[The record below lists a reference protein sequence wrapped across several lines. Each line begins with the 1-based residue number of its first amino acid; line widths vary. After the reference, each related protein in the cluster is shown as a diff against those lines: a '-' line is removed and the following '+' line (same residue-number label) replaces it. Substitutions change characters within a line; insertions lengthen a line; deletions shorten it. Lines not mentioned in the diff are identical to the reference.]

1 MNDFYR
7 IKSEHFTT
15 IANEFLKDKDLSN
28 KAKGVLA
35 MILAL
40 PDNWDFSIKGMVSI
54 IKDGEASLRSAIN
67 EMKDKR
73 YCVVKPVRINGKIA
87 RWKYYFSGEI
97 ITDAMEESLL
107 CDFQHVENQQ
117 VENQA
122 QYNNINN
129 DNNKEIEKEDNNKSL
144 SSKKKRFVKPTIEEI
159 QAYIN
164 EKKYHFSAEAF
175 YHHYESIDWKVGKNK
190 MTKWKSACATWE
202 LMRKSNKEE
211 NKEETAEE
219 LPEGTTREQ
228 WTQIVMFLCSNVGR
242 IASRITPNMLAKMKE
257 LAGGNSKYVMDIL
270 KQINEMAEY
279 DNIDDIMAEFERIIR
294 EDKQ

>member
-1 MNDFYR
+1 MDEYFVR
-7 IKSEHFTT
+7 VKSENFVT
-15 IANEFLKDKDLSN
+15 IANSFLKDKNLSN

-40 PDNWDFSIKGMVSI
+40 PDNWDFTIKGMISVT
-54 IKDGEASLRSAIN
+54 KDGEASLRSAIN
-67 EMKDKR
+67 EMKENG
-73 YCVVKPVRINGKIA
+73 YCAMKPIRIKNKIA
-87 RWKYYFSGEI
+87 RWRYLFSGEK
-97 ITDAMEESLL
+97 ITEKLL
-107 CDFQHVENQQ
+107 CDFLEVENLK